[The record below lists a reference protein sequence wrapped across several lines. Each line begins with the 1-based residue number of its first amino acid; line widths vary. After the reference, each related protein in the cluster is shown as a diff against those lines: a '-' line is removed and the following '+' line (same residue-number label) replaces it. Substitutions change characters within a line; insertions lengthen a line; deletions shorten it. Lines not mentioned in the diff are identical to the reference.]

1 MVNMPHM
8 LKYVGPRGLYLNIK
22 GLLFL
27 RNQGSHLPPV
37 LYGDRYWLSTHSFNG
52 PSIHNTNMW
61 PAYAC
66 LFQHQR
72 YTGGLVQA

>member
-1 MVNMPHM
+1 M

-37 LYGDRYWLSTHSFNG
+37 LVIGSDYPHTHNG
-52 PSIHNTNMW
+52 PSIHNANM
-61 PAYAC
+61 
-66 LFQHQR
+66 
-72 YTGGLVQA
+72 

>member
-8 LKYVGPRGLYLNIK
+8 LKYEGPRGLYLNIK

-27 RNQGSHLPPV
+27 ETKAATCLRFFMVIGFDYPH
-37 LYGDRYWLSTHSFNG
+37 THNG
-52 PSIHNTNMW
+52 PSIHNANMW

-72 YTGGLVQA
+72 YMGGLVQA